1 MIKRQL
7 LAVMILTAVIA
18 CNNNKEDN
26 TMLTD
31 PVVTTA
37 EVDEKREQYVSE
49 YPRVPETPDILN
61 AGDTGIAVYN
71 ACVERYEKSLSD
83 LKKVADELG
92 AKLIVTILSPEVGD
106 AITVSGRKGIPIIT
120 SIAQQLKLDNYDC
133 MNPLKSFAGQKIT
146 QMPLDGH
153 WSITGSKIVADLYQ
167 PIISKYTTHRSAKTF
182 TEAERASVFGDL
194 EPNQDVALDGGKNL
208 PYQLITNKQGF
219 RMNTDLVF
227 PKAKQRILLLGDSQL
242 YSPFLDNGQ
251 IFTALLQQRFPEAE
265 IINAGVIGYT
275 IDDQVSLLSER
286 AKYAEPDL
294 IILVTNPNDIGDFYF
309 SQRNKMSRV
318 KKAYEPSSTELSL
331 YQQLYGS
338 K

>member
-1 MIKRQL
+1 MCKKQL
-7 LAVMILTAVIA
+7 LAFAILSIVIS
-18 CNNNKEDN
+18 CSDGENKDKIV
-26 TMLTD
+26 TD
-31 PVVTTA
+31 PIISETKN
-37 EVDEKREQYVSE
+37 EQREQYLSQ
-49 YPRVPETPDILN
+49 YSQVPETPDILN
-61 AGDTGIAVYN
+61 AGDTGVAVYN
-71 ACVERYEKSLSD
+71 ICVERYEQSLAA
-83 LKKVADELG
+83 LKKQSDELG

-106 AITVSGRKGIPIIT
+106 AITISGRKGIPLISGI
-120 SIAQQLKLDNYDC
+120 SKKLGIDIYDC
-133 MNPLKSFAGQKIT
+133 MNPLVAFAGQKIT

-153 WSITGSKIVADLYQ
+153 WSISGSKVVADLYQ
-167 PIISKYTTHRSAKTF
+167 PIISKYTTRRSTKTY
-182 TEAERASVFGDL
+182 TEAERTSVFGDL

-219 RMNTDLVF
+219 RMNTDLGF

-251 IFTALLQQRFPEAE
+251 IFTALLQQRFPDAE

-275 IDDQVSLLSER
+275 IEDQVSLLSER

-318 KKAYEPSSTELSL
+318 KKAYEPTATELSL

>member
-1 MIKRQL
+1 MLKKQL
-7 LAVMILTAVIA
+7 LAFIILSIVVS
-18 CNNNKEDN
+18 CNDGENKN
-26 TMLTD
+26 TIITD
-31 PVVTTA
+31 PVISETKN
-37 EVDEKREQYVSE
+37 EQREQYLSQ
-49 YPRVPETPDILN
+49 YPLVPETPDILN

-71 ACVERYEKSLSD
+71 SCVVRYEQSLAA
-83 LKKVADELG
+83 LKKQSDELG

-106 AITVSGRKGIPIIT
+106 AITISGRKGIPLISDI
-120 SIAQQLKLDNYDC
+120 SKKMGLDVYDC
-133 MNPLKSFAGQKIT
+133 MNPLVAYAGQKIT

-167 PIISKYTTHRSAKTF
+167 PIISKYTTHRSVKTY

-251 IFTALLQQRFPEAE
+251 IFTTLLQQRFPDAE